1 VEQRTPP
8 SEHKVN
14 SAIPWR
20 LLALLMTMTAVGSMA
35 LNILVPAVPRLVEAL
50 ASDTE
55 TVQLT
60 ISLYIAG
67 LAIAQLLTG
76 PLSDRFG
83 RRPVLLGGFALATC
97 ASLACIAMS
106 NVYALIA
113 MRMLQALGGA
123 TGVAIGRA
131 IIRDLFDRERSAQM
145 IGIVASAMAIA
156 PMISPLIGG
165 LIETFFG
172 WKAIFAFAATLSFI
186 VFVWIWRTLPET
198 RSRESELVAR
208 AKFFPTVAELVKNP
222 RFVGYVW
229 SAALGSGAFFIYVGA
244 GPHVII
250 TMMGRSPAEYGLWFI
265 PTAGGYIIGNMMT
278 SRMAM
283 RIGIEWSMLWG
294 NIVNMIGALAGIVL
308 LFWIDT
314 VGPLAIVVPASIMGI
329 GNGIILPN
337 AIAGAVSIRPQVAGT
352 ASGALGFTQMAFGAL
367 TTQFAG
373 HLVANAATAAPM
385 VYAMLAV
392 AVACFVLYAWLLRP
406 SGHIAKPAS

>member
-1 VEQRTPP
+1 MEQRLPEP
-8 SEHKVN
+8 KID
-14 SAIPWR
+14 SATPWR

-50 ASDTE
+50 ASDKE

-83 RRPVLLGGFALATC
+83 RRPVILAGFALATC
-97 ASLACIAMS
+97 AGLACTAMT
-106 NVYALIA
+106 NVYGLIA

-131 IIRDLFDRERSAQM
+131 IIRDMFDRERSAQM
-145 IGIVASAMAIA
+145 ISIVASAMAIA

-172 WKAIFAFAATLSFI
+172 WKAIFLFAATLSFI
-186 VFVWIWRTLPET
+186 VFIWTWRTLPET
-198 RSRESELVAR
+198 RSRDSELVAR
-208 AKFFPTVAELVKNP
+208 TKFFATVASLVKNP
-222 RFVGYVW
+222 RFVGYIL

-250 TMMGRSPAEYGLWFI
+250 TMMGRSSAEYGLWFI
-265 PTAGGYIIGNMMT
+265 PTAGGYIIGNMIT
-278 SRMAM
+278 SRIAM
-283 RIGIEWSMLWG
+283 RIGLEWSILWG
-294 NIVNMIGALAGIVL
+294 NVINMAGALAGIAL
-308 LFWIDT
+308 LPWIDAL
-314 VGPLAIVVPASIMGI
+314 GPLVVVIPAAVMGI
-329 GNGIILPN
+329 GNGVILPN

-352 ASGALGFTQMAFGAL
+352 ASGSLGFTQMSFGAL

-373 HLVANAATAAPM
+373 HLVASTSGAAPM

-392 AVACFVLYAWLLRP
+392 GVACLLVYVFLLRP
-406 SGHIAKPAS
+406 SRIAGRGTG